1 MNIRMQWWILWI
13 CILLKVEHRKWMTYL
28 NWEYVTFL
36 SFKFEFNAITNVVTQ
51 PNLPLCSIS
60 SSFKGL
66 ETSCWSFEKGTLSH
80 SCLIVPGCLC
90 HIFFVS
96 WCFNWF
102 QLVKGL
108 VCRQTP
114 STQVLVLRSRAIK
127 PIDGI
132 RGLALSFWNTQDLPW
147 TRCLGTCDALK
158 PVYTFQYWWRLPRF
172 TNCQLHMY
180 YTCNK

>member
-90 HIFFVS
+90 HIF
-96 WCFNWF
+96 CFMMF
-102 QLVKGL
+102 QLVSVGERSGL
-108 VCRQTP
+108 QADTQHP
-114 STQVLVLRSRAIK
+114 SSCPTK
-127 PIDGI
+127 PSHKAN
-132 RGLALSFWNTQDLPW
+132 RWNTWFSTVFLKYARPSLNKMSGNMWCSKTCIYLSVLMAPSQIYKLPAPHV
-147 TRCLGTCDALK
+147 LY
-158 PVYTFQYWWRLPRF
+158 VQ
-172 TNCQLHMY
+172 
-180 YTCNK
+180 